1 MDTKRMSTVEVK
13 SHLNRGW
20 SFLLSPSRVWY
31 CPQIRKCFIRLSSA
45 WPPRRELS
53 RLHCTGRIIPWEFSQ
68 IGAMI
73 NFKAWKYSGDALY
86 FLVHHHRRFLVGPA
100 FRPPR
105 SPPPSPRSPHTDRR
119 RGWSPLYPCIV
130 HLTQKIVEK
139 TFLSTLVLQ
148 SGENG
153 KAFERSGRIHC
164 YKYLSWHMSYSIA
177 FFGGQKAQILKRA
190 SAWTKKHY

>member
-1 MDTKRMSTVEVK
+1 MMHAAVATWVPNATESHQIHTFDNKLAIRWTRKERVEVK
-13 SHLNRGW
+13 IHLNRGW
-20 SFLLSPSRVWY
+20 CILLSPSRVWY

-105 SPPPSPRSPHTDRR
+105 SPPPSPRSSHTDRR
-119 RGWSPLYPCIV
+119 RGWSPLPLYCSLDSKDRGKNFFYL
-130 HLTQKIVEK
+130 LTFYKVGR
-139 TFLSTLVLQ
+139 T
-148 SGENG
+148 G
-153 KAFERSGRIHC
+153 KHSKDREG
-164 YKYLSWHMSYSIA
+164 SIA
-177 FFGGQKAQILKRA
+177 T
-190 SAWTKKHY
+190 ST